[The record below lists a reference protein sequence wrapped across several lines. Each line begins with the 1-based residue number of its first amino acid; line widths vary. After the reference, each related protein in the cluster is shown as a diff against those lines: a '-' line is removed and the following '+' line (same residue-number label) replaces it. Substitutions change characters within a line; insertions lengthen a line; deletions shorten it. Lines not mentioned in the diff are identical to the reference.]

1 MGSCCSQSTK
11 KRDNMNKNTKVI
23 YNYNFDESLLQPIL
37 EENERDLMNL
47 RSSLDVTN
55 SINPFNIN

>member
-1 MGSCCSQSTK
+1 MGSCCSQSAK
-11 KRDNMNKNTKVI
+11 KRGNMNKNTKVI

-47 RSSLDVTN
+47 RNSLDVTN
-55 SINPFNIN
+55 SINPFNI